1 MFPADTAPKTAGR
14 VCTYYTSGGKLPH
27 SVRASTK
34 PFRRGQIAQFPEF
47 SSADGTGEGRNF
59 DARMHVCAPTPEVP
73 KWRGRGENA
82 YNTMY
87 HYVLGA
93 SDVITYLLSIRPAR
107 PRAVP
112 RTSRRRRSRPASC
125 CSIAC
130 RWIFFAAGTVLFAA
144 RIHAVKGFYLVTYGL
159 AIALTNNLV
168 GLLNPK
174 VCPPA
179 KPFYHASHDAC
190 GVSFAVPLSPPRY
203 RRVASLFR
211 GAATSAMYDVEAPI
225 SRERRNYSS
234 SWGLLAGLRF
244 EHDVDW
250 PLG

>member
-1 MFPADTAPKTAGR
+1 
-14 VCTYYTSGGKLPH
+14 
-27 SVRASTK
+27 
-34 PFRRGQIAQFPEF
+34 
-47 SSADGTGEGRNF
+47 
-59 DARMHVCAPTPEVP
+59 MHVCAPTPEVP

-93 SDVITYLLSIRPAR
+93 SDVITYLLPIRPAR

-125 CSIAC
+125 RSIAC

-190 GVSFAVPLSPPRY
+190 GVSFAVPVAPPATVVLHLCWEAQQRLHCMMSRPQYPRRDEITAAVGDYWRGYDLNMMLIGRSARQPLPVFPFVGRSGSPWWRWYCGRDPIFLVFFFFE
-203 RRVASLFR
+203 RVETQSPLTPPSLP
-211 GAATSAMYDVEAPI
+211 AP
-225 SRERRNYSS
+225 S
-234 SWGLLAGLRF
+234 
-244 EHDVDW
+244 
-250 PLG
+250 